1 MKTKTVRFN
10 NGHGQTLTGL
20 IDSPEQKPLSYALF
34 AHCFTCTKNIKA
46 ATNISKALAGAGIAT
61 LRFDFTGLGQSEGD
75 FADTSF
81 SSNVEDLIAAAEFL
95 EREFE
100 APAILV
106 GHSLGGTA
114 VLQAAPRIPSARAV
128 ATIGSPA
135 EPAHVARLLGGADG
149 PIARDGEA
157 EVHLAGRP
165 FRIRK
170 SFLDDLEAHNLLQ
183 SIGKLRKA
191 LLIFHSPVDD
201 TVEIE
206 NASELYGHARHP
218 KSFISLD
225 KADHLL
231 SRNEDSRYVGRVLAG
246 WAEKYLDADLTDSGP
261 SLAAAPGDVAAR
273 TAIGGF
279 RTDINANGH
288 PLIADEPVS
297 VPGGTDEGP
306 SPYDLLSAALASCT
320 TMTLKMYA
328 EHKNL
333 PVSEFNVTVRHG
345 KIHAEDCEH
354 CESKSGKI
362 DRFERELSYDGTLSE
377 EQRERLLY
385 IADRCPVH
393 RTLHSEVDVVTRLVA
408 PPAS

>member
-1 MKTKTVRFN
+1 MKTKTVKFD
-10 NGHGQTLTGL
+10 NGTGQTLTGL
-20 IDSPEQKPLSYALF
+20 IDAPEKKPLAYALF

-61 LRFDFTGLGQSEGD
+61 LRFDFTGLGQSEGE
-75 FADTSF
+75 FAETSF
-81 SSNVEDLIAAAEFL
+81 SSNVGDLIAAADFLAKEFQ
-95 EREFE
+95 

-114 VLQAAPRIPSARAV
+114 VLQAAPRIESVRAV
-128 ATIGSPA
+128 ATIGAPA
-135 EPAHVARLLGGADG
+135 RPAHVAKLFAGAADA
-149 PIARDGEA
+149 IERDGEA

-170 SFLDDLEAHNLLQ
+170 SFLDDLDAHSLPD
-183 SIGKLRKA
+183 SVASLRKA
-191 LLIFHSPVDD
+191 LLIFHSPVDE

-206 NASELYGHARHP
+206 NASELYRHALHP

-225 KADHLL
+225 KSDHLL
-231 SRNEDSRYVGRVLAG
+231 SRSEDSRYVGRVLAG
-246 WAEKYLDADLTDSGP
+246 WAEKYFDAGP
-261 SLAAAPGDVAAR
+261 IQPASELSAAAGDVVAL
-273 TAIGGF
+273 TPVDGF

-288 PLIADEPVS
+288 RLVADEPVS

-328 EHKNL
+328 AHKKL
-333 PVSEFNVTVRHG
+333 PVSDFTVTVRHG

-354 CESKSGKI
+354 CETKSGRI
-362 DRFERELSYDGTLSE
+362 DRFERVLAFTGELTE

-393 RTLHSEVDVVTRLVA
+393 RTLHGEVDVVTRLA
-408 PPAS
+408 